1 MKSWQYRFIKSNFL
15 SVFVNIELSNN
26 QNAVSNMKPSRGEL
40 MALPEIMDK
49 PIGADEIPKI
59 ATF

>member
-1 MKSWQYRFIKSNFL
+1 
-15 SVFVNIELSNN
+15 
-26 QNAVSNMKPSRGEL
+26 L

-59 ATF
+59 ATFWANFSNAI